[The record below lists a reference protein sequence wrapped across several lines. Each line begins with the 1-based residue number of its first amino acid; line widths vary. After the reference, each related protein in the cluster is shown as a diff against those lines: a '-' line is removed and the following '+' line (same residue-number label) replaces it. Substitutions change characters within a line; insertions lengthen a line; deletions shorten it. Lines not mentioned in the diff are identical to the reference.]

1 MIKSTPLQ
9 VEISWS
15 GSYHDYS
22 KNRCYKDHGVIFFE
36 IGYSNRIER
45 SSGQNLKP

>member
-36 IGYSNRIER
+36 IGYS
-45 SSGQNLKP
+45 K